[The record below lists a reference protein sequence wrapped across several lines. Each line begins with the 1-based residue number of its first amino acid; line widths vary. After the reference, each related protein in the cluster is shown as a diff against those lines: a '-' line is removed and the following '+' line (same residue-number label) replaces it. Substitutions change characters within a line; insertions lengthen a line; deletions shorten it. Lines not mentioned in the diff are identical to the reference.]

1 MLLINSTV
9 LFNSIYYYTI
19 TIRKSAFRR
28 SRNSNHKMMPIT
40 DKDVDAIVAKLSIR
54 NSRGRQTSSS
64 KKKRFVYSLYINL

>member
-54 NSRGRQTSSS
+54 NSRGSQTSSS